1 MATIQIIGSLISYNI
16 DQGKQ
21 LRDLGDIL
29 LEYSGDDWV
38 QYDYNSSKNYTRRV
52 VYRDHNIDIILI
64 AWTPHQESGPHD
76 HPNRGCIVRMLAGLL
91 LEQEFVINNNNLE
104 FVHEHS
110 LEANKLGYQE
120 GCLGI
125 HNMINPTDQISVSLH
140 VYAQPEYVAKFY

>member
-1 MATIQIIGSLISYNI
+1 
-16 DQGKQ
+16 
-21 LRDLGDIL
+21 
-29 LEYSGDDWV
+29 
-38 QYDYNSSKNYTRRV
+38 
-52 VYRDHNIDIILI
+52 
-64 AWTPHQESGPHD
+64 
-76 HPNRGCIVRMLAGLL
+76 MLAGLL